1 MKRVTTC
8 LAVLMATAALGL
20 LAIAGC
26 GTANTTSTSS
36 TARTAPTRAGT
47 VTGFVGYHWQ
57 VVSIAHDGRQTSI
70 PASDQVYVDF
80 ARGGQFGANEPIN
93 IHSSTYRSTADGFVI
108 VGPMIVSAVGYAGD
122 NAVTLLA
129 INAINAFLPGVRA
142 HTTVSGE
149 RLTVTVGG
157 YRLNCQRDGASTASV
172 AVLAS
177 PSWAKTR

>member
-8 LAVLMATAALGL
+8 LAVLMAAATVGL

-26 GTANTTSTSS
+26 S
-36 TARTAPTRAGT
+36 TATTVYAAPARTVPAP
-47 VTGFVGYHWQ
+47 GFVGYHWQ

-108 VGPMIVSAVGYAGD
+108 VGPMIVSEVGYAGD